1 MSPFQRA
8 RNEALATRAKL
19 DPLHAQ
25 TPMAAKDLLQK
36 VESVLNIAIEP
47 VPPTY
52 PDLGGGTAVLQRDQ
66 MFIYVSTEVDKWSAE
81 FCGLVAHELGHFFL
95 DATKPATTVAHLS
108 ALSGSAGGPAV
119 LKVEA
124 YGARERAEL
133 QANVFARELLLPRD
147 VARQFALAGKGPA
160 DAATELG
167 LPLEFAR
174 QQMLD
179 GLLLPESTATP
190 SPLSKPSSDQLAAA
204 RAEERAANVVAGPGT
219 GKTTTLI
226 HRVKYLVEEKHVH
239 PSQILVLTFTNKAA
253 LELVERLRSAG
264 IADASDI
271 WAGTFHSFG
280 LEFLRKYHQ
289 HFKLDSDLHVSDLMG
304 SMTNLVKALPRVKL
318 GYFLRV
324 EDPYDWLGPVS
335 DGITRLKEE
344 MVSPAAY
351 RGFVESNEV
360 EDEELQQKRLDVA
373 TLFELHETLL
383 NERRAVDFVDLISK
397 PAIALKGDRTPFI
410 ELADRFQYVLVDEYQ
425 DVTQAMVELLRQ
437 LAHKKHIWVVGDVR
451 QAIHHWR
458 GASLKSLQKF
468 DVEFKA
474 HAAGTSIQRYP
485 LTFNRRSSQ
494 EVVDLTQQIGRNHT
508 LESTLRL
515 DEVVATN
522 GASGLKP
529 VVVTCRDG
537 DALLGAVFEHINE
550 LQANGVPFGHQAVL
564 CRRSS
569 DVERAAELLEQAG
582 LPIIYIGDLTARAQ
596 VKHILCLI
604 QLLVERRPKALIGL
618 SGISTLNMPL
628 ADVDV
633 LLKAAEND
641 VAFQRG
647 RWIHAPPP
655 GLSPRALEVVVNLRD
670 LIGQFQHGS
679 NPWVFICHL
688 LLDKR
693 FGLPPT
699 ADTSVRAWVSRI
711 ALLQFAYSVR
721 NGDGEVK
728 ESRLSRYLLR
738 QRLRQRIGD
747 AQGQRELPPE
757 AAVLDG
763 IRVMTVHGSKGL
775 EFEAVHVG
783 FVSADSYGSREPSWR
798 PDGILDIVPPEA
810 LGSSM
815 EEYKFEESVER
826 NNLLY
831 VAVSRAKRYL
841 YLYQDNK
848 FKNSAAPQLDHYP
861 KKYLSKAYG
870 GSSLTT
876 AKVATNGAFVAPTV
890 LRFEDF
896 YSYAI
901 CSLRYWYSHVLE
913 LQSESDIDVSLRAR
927 WAVMEALKAFSSGAS
942 GSTEEA
948 LGAAWMSRKLPTAV
962 EDPSLWADA
971 LYALDRGERQV
982 ETLRERGGRFDQA
995 SATIGELKLQMPWGF
1010 RINGTYGGT
1019 EYAILRF
1026 SRRGISDFKTI
1037 MNPVLRGLDLPG
1049 PTSMSLHHVLSEK
1062 IDQVE
1067 GSKAIEM
1074 TKAYK
1079 AAQRFVTGDNTPVI
1093 GHQCARCDFHTI
1105 CPSAPR

>member
-1 MSPFQRA
+1 MNPFQHA
-8 RNEALATRAKL
+8 RNEALATREKL
-19 DPLHAQ
+19 EPLHSH
-25 TPMAAKDLLQK
+25 TPVAAKDLLQK
-36 VESVLNIAIEP
+36 VESILKIAIEP
-47 VPPTY
+47 VAPTY
-52 PDLGGGTAVLQRDQ
+52 PDLGGGTAVLQREQ
-66 MFIYVSTEVDKWSAE
+66 MFIYVSKAVEKWNAE
-81 FCGLVAHELGHFFL
+81 YCGLVAHELGHFFL

-108 ALSGSAGGPAV
+108 TLLGSAGSPAV

-124 YGARERAEL
+124 YGARERQEL
-133 QANVFARELLLPRD
+133 QANVFARELLLPRN
-147 VARQFALAGKGPA
+147 VARQLALAGKGPA

-167 LPLEFAR
+167 IPLEFVR

-179 GLLLPESTATP
+179 GLLLPDSTETI

-204 RAEERAANVVAGPGT
+204 RAEERATNVVAGPGT

-239 PSQILVLTFTNKAA
+239 PNQILVLTFTNKAA
-253 LELVERLRSAG
+253 LELIERLRSAG
-264 IADASDI
+264 IAGASDI

-289 HFKLDSDLHVSDLMG
+289 HFELDSDLHVSDLMG

-318 GYFLRV
+318 GHFLRV
-324 EDPYDWLGPVS
+324 EDPYEWLGPVGN
-335 DGITRLKEE
+335 GITRLKEE

-351 RGFVESNEV
+351 RSFVESNQA

-383 NERRAVDFVDLISK
+383 KERRSVDFVDLISK
-397 PAIALKGDRTPFI
+397 PAIALRDDRTPFA

-437 LAHKKHIWVVGDVR
+437 LAYKKHVWVVGDVR

-494 EVVDLTQQIGRNHT
+494 EIVDLTQQIGRDHA

-522 GASGLKP
+522 GGSGVKP

-537 DALLGAVFEHINE
+537 DALLGAIFEHISE
-550 LQANGVPFGHQAVL
+550 LQTIGVPFGSQAVL
-564 CRRSS
+564 CRKSS
-569 DVERAAELLEQAG
+569 DVERAAELLNHAG
-582 LPIIYIGDLTARAQ
+582 LPILYIGDLTARAE

-604 QLLVERRPKALIGL
+604 QLLVERRPKALVGL
-618 SGISTLNMPL
+618 SGISALNMPL
-628 ADVDV
+628 ADVAV

-641 VAFQRG
+641 LAFQRG
-647 RWIHAPPP
+647 RWIQVPPP
-655 GLSPRALEVVVNLRD
+655 GLSLRGLEVTSSLRD
-670 LIGQFQHGS
+670 LIGRFQHGS
-679 NPWVFICHL
+679 NPWTFICHL

-699 ADTSVRAWVSRI
+699 ADTSVRAWVNRI
-711 ALLQFAYSVR
+711 ALWQFAYSVR
-721 NGDGEVK
+721 NGDGEMK
-728 ESRLSRYLLR
+728 EARLSRYLLR

-763 IRVMTVHGSKGL
+763 VRVMTVHGSKGL

-783 FVSADSYGSREPSWR
+783 FVSADSYGSREPTWR
-798 PDGILDIVPPEA
+798 PEGILDIVPPEA
-810 LGSSM
+810 LNSSM
-815 EEYKFEESVER
+815 EEHKFEESVER

-831 VAVSRAKRYL
+831 VAVSRAKRHL
-841 YLYQDNK
+841 YLYQDTK
-848 FKNSAAPQLDHYP
+848 FRNSTAPQLDHYP
-861 KKYLSKAYG
+861 KRYLTKAYS

-876 AKVATNGAFVAPTV
+876 TKAVMSGAFVAQTALP
-890 LRFEDF
+890 FEDF

-913 LQSESDIDVSLRAR
+913 MQSESDIDVSLRAR
-927 WAVMEALKAFSSGAS
+927 WAVMDALKTLSSGVSSSAQ
-942 GSTEEA
+942 GA
-948 LGAAWMSRKLPTAV
+948 LGTAWKTRKLPTAV
-962 EDPSLWADA
+962 EDPSLWTDA
-971 LYALDRGERQV
+971 LYALERGERQV
-982 ETLRERGGRFDQA
+982 QTLLQRGGRFEQA
-995 SATIGELKLQMPWGF
+995 SATIGGLKLQMPWGF
-1010 RINGTYGGT
+1010 RIDGTYGGT

-1026 SRRGISDFKTI
+1026 SRRGIGDFKTI

-1049 PTSMSLHHVLSEK
+1049 PTSMTLHHVLSAK
-1062 IDQVE
+1062 TDQVE

-1079 AAQRFVTGDNTPVI
+1079 AAERFATGDNSPAV
-1093 GHQCARCDFHTI
+1093 GHHCTRCDFCTI

>member
-1 MSPFQRA
+1 MNPFQRA
-8 RNEALATRAKL
+8 RNEAHATRAKL
-19 DPLHAQ
+19 ESLHAH
-25 TPMAAKDLLQK
+25 TPVTAKDLLQK

-52 PDLGGGTAVLQRDQ
+52 PDLGGGTAVLQREQ
-66 MFIYVSTEVDKWSAE
+66 MFIYVSTEVDEWSPE

-108 ALSGSAGGPAV
+108 TLLGSAGSPAV

-124 YGARERAEL
+124 YGARERQEL

-147 VARQFALAGKGPA
+147 VARQFALDGKGPA
-160 DAATELG
+160 DVATELG
-167 LPLEFAR
+167 MPLEFVR

-179 GLLLPESTATP
+179 GLLLPDSTETTGPLSTP
-190 SPLSKPSSDQLAAA
+190 SPDQVAAA

-264 IADASDI
+264 IADASEI

-289 HFKLDSDLHVSDLMG
+289 HFELDSDLHVSDLMG

-318 GYFLRV
+318 GHLLRV
-324 EDPYDWLGPVS
+324 EDPYDWLGPVG

-351 RGFVESNEV
+351 RSFVESNEV

-383 NERRAVDFVDLISK
+383 KERRTVDFVDLISK
-397 PAIALKGDRTPFI
+397 PAIALKDDRTPFV

-437 LAHKKHIWVVGDVR
+437 LAYKKHIWVVGDVR

-494 EVVDLTQQIGRNHT
+494 EVVDLTQQIGRDHA

-515 DEVVATN
+515 DEVAATN
-522 GASGLKP
+522 GASGVKP

-537 DALLGAVFEHINE
+537 DALLGAIFEHISE
-550 LQANGVPFGHQAVL
+550 LQASGVPFCHQAVL
-564 CRRSS
+564 CRKSS

-582 LPIIYIGDLTARAQ
+582 VPIIYIGDLTARAE
-596 VKHILCLI
+596 VKHVLCLI
-604 QLLVERRPKALIGL
+604 QLLVERRPKALAGL
-618 SGISTLNMPL
+618 SGISALNMPL

-633 LLKAAEND
+633 LLKAAECD

-647 RWIHAPPP
+647 RWIHVPPP
-655 GLSPRALEVVVNLRD
+655 GLSPRGLEVTASLRD
-670 LIGQFQHGS
+670 LIGRFQHGS
-679 NPWVFICHL
+679 NPWAFICHL

-699 ADTSVRAWVSRI
+699 ADTSVRAWVSRV
-711 ALLQFAYSVR
+711 ALWQFAYSVR

-728 ESRLSRYLLR
+728 EARLSRYLLR

-763 IRVMTVHGSKGL
+763 VRVMTVHGSKGL
-775 EFEAVHVG
+775 EFDAVHLG
-783 FVSADSYGSREPSWR
+783 FVSADSYGSRAPSWR
-798 PDGILDIVPPEA
+798 PEGILDIVPPEA
-810 LGSSM
+810 LGSST

-831 VAVSRAKRYL
+831 VAVSRAKRHL
-841 YLYQDNK
+841 YLYQDTK
-848 FKNSAAPQLDHYP
+848 FKNSTAPQLDHYP
-861 KKYLSKAYG
+861 RKYLSKTYSG
-870 GSSLTT
+870 TSLTM
-876 AKVATNGAFVAPTV
+876 AKAVRSGSFVAPAA
-890 LRFEDF
+890 LPFEDF
-896 YSYAI
+896 YTYAT
-901 CSLRYWYSHVLE
+901 CSLRYWYRHVLE
-913 LQSESDIDVSLRAR
+913 MQSESDIDVSLRAR
-927 WAVMEALKAFSSGAS
+927 WAVMDALKAFSSGAP
-942 GSTEEA
+942 GSAQGA
-948 LGAAWMSRKLPTAV
+948 LGAAWTNRKLPTAV

-982 ETLRERGGRFDQA
+982 KTLQERGGRFEQA
-995 SATIGELKLQMPWGF
+995 SATIGGLKLQMPWGF
-1010 RINGTYGGT
+1010 RIDGTYGGT

-1037 MNPVLRGLDLPG
+1037 MNPVLRGLGLPG

-1062 IDQVE
+1062 TDQVE

-1079 AAQRFVTGDNTPVI
+1079 AAQRFATGDNTPAF
-1093 GHQCARCDFHTI
+1093 GHHCTRCDFCTI

>member
-1 MSPFQRA
+1 MNPFQRA
-8 RNEALATRAKL
+8 RNEANAARAKL
-19 DPLHAQ
+19 EPLLAH
-25 TPMAAKDLLQK
+25 TPLAAKDLLQK

-47 VPPTY
+47 VPSTY
-52 PDLGGGTAVLQRDQ
+52 PDLAGGTAVLQREQ
-66 MFIYVSTEVDKWSAE
+66 MFIYVSTEVDKWNAE

-95 DATKPATTVAHLS
+95 DATKPATTVAQLS
-108 ALSGSAGGPAV
+108 TLLGSAGSPAA

-124 YGARERAEL
+124 YGARERQEL

-147 VARQFALAGKGPA
+147 VARQFALAGKSPA
-160 DAATELG
+160 DAATDLG
-167 LPLEFAR
+167 IPLEFVR

-179 GLLLPESTATP
+179 GLLLPDSKETT
-190 SPLSKPSSDQLAAA
+190 SPLSKPSPDQLAAA

-226 HRVKYLVEEKHVH
+226 HRVKYLVEEKRVH

-253 LELVERLRSAG
+253 LELVERLRNAG
-264 IADASDI
+264 ITDASDI

-289 HFKLDSDLHVSDLMG
+289 HFGLDSDLHVTDSMG

-318 GYFLRV
+318 GHFLRV
-324 EDPYDWLGPVS
+324 EDPYDWLGAVG

-344 MVSPAAY
+344 MVTPAAY
-351 RGFVESNEV
+351 KSFVESNV
-360 EDEELQQKRLDVA
+360 VKDEELQQRRLDVA

-383 NERRAVDFVDLISK
+383 RERQTVDFVDLISK
-397 PAIALKGDRTPFI
+397 PATALKHDRTPFV

-437 LAHKKHIWVVGDVR
+437 LAYQKRIWVVGDVR

-485 LTFNRRSSQ
+485 LIFNRRSSQ
-494 EVVDLTQQIGRNHT
+494 EVVDLTQQIGRDHA

-522 GASGLKP
+522 GPSGVKP

-537 DALLGAVFEHINE
+537 DALLGAIFERISE
-550 LQANGVPFGHQAVL
+550 LQTSGVPFSHQAVL

-582 LPIIYIGDLTARAQ
+582 VPIIYIGDLTARAE

-604 QLLVERRPKALIGL
+604 QLLVERRPKALVGL
-618 SGISTLNMPL
+618 SGIAALNMPL

-633 LLKAAEND
+633 LLKAAERD

-647 RWIHAPPP
+647 RWIHVPPP
-655 GLSPRALEVVVNLRD
+655 GLSPRALEVTASLRD
-670 LIGQFQHGS
+670 LIGRFQHGS
-679 NPWVFICHL
+679 NPWAFICHL
-688 LLDKR
+688 LLDR
-693 FGLPPT
+693 SFGLPPT
-699 ADTSVRAWVSRI
+699 GDTSVRAWVSRI
-711 ALLQFAYSVR
+711 ALWQFAYSVR
-721 NGDGEVK
+721 NGDGEMK
-728 ESRLSRYLLR
+728 EARLSRYLLR

-757 AAVLDG
+757 AAALDG
-763 IRVMTVHGSKGL
+763 VRVMTVHSSKGL
-775 EFEAVHVG
+775 EFDAVHLG
-783 FVSADSYGSREPSWR
+783 FVSVDSYGTREPSWR
-798 PDGILDIVPPEA
+798 PEGILDIVPPEA
-810 LGSSM
+810 LGSTM

-841 YLYQDNK
+841 YLYQDTK
-848 FKNSAAPQLDHYP
+848 FKNSTAPQLDHYP
-861 KKYLSKAYG
+861 RKYLSKSYSG
-870 GSSLTT
+870 PSLTMAKT
-876 AKVATNGAFVAPTV
+876 ATSGTFAAPTA
-890 LRFEDF
+890 LSFEDF
-896 YSYAI
+896 YSYAT
-901 CSLRYWYSHVLE
+901 CPLRYWYSHVVGM
-913 LQSESDIDVSLRAR
+913 QSESDIDVSLRAR
-927 WAVMEALKAFSSGAS
+927 WAVMDALKAFSSGAS
-942 GSTEEA
+942 GSAQGA
-948 LGAAWMSRKLPTAV
+948 LSTAWTHRKLPTAI
-962 EDPSLWADA
+962 DDLPLWADA

-982 ETLRERGGRFDQA
+982 KALRDRGGRFEQA
-995 SATIGELKLQMPWGF
+995 SATIGGLKLQMPWGF
-1010 RINGTYGGT
+1010 RIDGTYGGT

-1037 MNPVLRGLDLPG
+1037 MNPVLRGLGLPG
-1049 PTSMSLHHVLSEK
+1049 PTSMSIHHVLSEK
-1062 IDQVE
+1062 TDQVE

-1074 TKAYK
+1074 TKAYR
-1079 AAQRFVTGDNTPVI
+1079 AAQRFATGDNTPAI
-1093 GHQCARCDFHTI
+1093 GHHCMRCDFYTI

>member
-1 MSPFQRA
+1 MNPFQRA
-8 RNEALATRAKL
+8 RNEAHTTRAKL
-19 DPLHAQ
+19 EPAHAH
-25 TPMAAKDLLQK
+25 TPIAAKDLLQM
-36 VESVLNIAIEP
+36 VESVLNIAIES
-47 VPPTY
+47 VSPTY
-52 PDLGGGTAVLQRDQ
+52 PDLGGGTAVLQREQ
-66 MFIYVSTEVDKWSAE
+66 MFIYVSTEVEKWNPE

-95 DATKPATTVAHLS
+95 DATKPAITIAHLS
-108 ALSGSAGGPAV
+108 TLLGSAGSPAV

-124 YGARERAEL
+124 YGARERQEL

-147 VARQFALAGKGPA
+147 IARQFGLEGKVPA
-160 DAATELG
+160 DVATELG
-167 LPLEFAR
+167 IPLEFAR

-179 GLLLPESTATP
+179 GLLLPNSIETTSQ
-190 SPLSKPSSDQLAAA
+190 LSKPSPDQLAAA
-204 RAEERAANVVAGPGT
+204 RADERAANVVAGPGT

-253 LELVERLRSAG
+253 LELIERLRSAG
-264 IADASDI
+264 IADASEV

-289 HFKLDSDLHVSDLMG
+289 YFELDPDLHVSDLLG
-304 SMTNLVKALPRVKL
+304 SMTHLVQALPRVEL
-318 GYFLRV
+318 GHFLRV
-324 EDPYDWLGPVS
+324 ENPYDWLGAVGES
-335 DGITRLKEE
+335 ITRLKEE

-351 RGFVESNEV
+351 KSFVENNAV
-360 EDEELQQKRLDVA
+360 TDVELQQKRLDVA
-373 TLFELHETLL
+373 ALFELHETLL
-383 NERRAVDFVDLISK
+383 KERQAVDFVDLISK
-397 PAIALKGDRTPFI
+397 PAIALKQDRTPFV

-437 LAHKKHIWVVGDVR
+437 LAYKKRIWVVGDVR

-458 GASLKSLQKF
+458 GASLKSLQRF

-485 LTFNRRSSQ
+485 LTYNRRSSQ
-494 EVVDLTQQIGRNHT
+494 EVVDLTQHIGRDHA

-522 GASGLKP
+522 GASGIKP
-529 VVVTCRDG
+529 MVITCSDG
-537 DALLGAVFEHINE
+537 DALLGAIFEHISE
-550 LQANGVPFGHQAVL
+550 LQASGVPFGQQAVL
-564 CRRSS
+564 CRKSS
-569 DVERAAELLEQAG
+569 DVARAAALLEQAG
-582 LPIIYIGDLTARAQ
+582 VPIIFIGDLTARAE

-604 QLLVERRPKALIGL
+604 QLLVERRPKALVGL
-618 SGISTLNMPL
+618 SGISALSMPL
-628 ADVDV
+628 ADIGV
-633 LLKAAEND
+633 LIKAAEHD

-655 GLSPRALEVVVNLRD
+655 GLSHRGLEVTASLRD

-679 NPWVFICHL
+679 SPWAFICHL
-688 LLDKR
+688 LLDRR
-693 FGLPPT
+693 FGLPPA

-711 ALLQFAYSVR
+711 ALWQFAYSVR

-728 ESRLSRYLLR
+728 EARLSRYLLR

-757 AAVLDG
+757 AASLDG
-763 IRVMTVHGSKGL
+763 VRVMTVHSSKGL
-775 EFEAVHVG
+775 EFEAVHLG
-783 FVSADSYGSREPSWR
+783 FVGADSYGSREPSWR
-798 PDGILDIVPPEA
+798 PEGILDIVPPEA

-841 YLYQDNK
+841 YLYEDTQ
-848 FKNSAAPQLDHYP
+848 FRNSTAPQLDHYP
-861 KKYLSKAYG
+861 RKYLSKTYSG
-870 GSSLTT
+870 TSLTT
-876 AKVATNGAFVAPTV
+876 VKAVASGAFAAPTT
-890 LRFEDF
+890 LPFEDF
-896 YSYAI
+896 YSYAT

-913 LQSESDIDVSLRAR
+913 MQSESDIDVSLRAR
-927 WAVMEALKAFSSGAS
+927 WAVMDALKAFSSSAS
-942 GSTEEA
+942 SSAQVA
-948 LGAAWMSRKLPTAV
+948 LEVAWANRKLPSAV
-962 EDPSLWADA
+962 EDPFLWADA
-971 LYALDRGERQV
+971 LYALDRAEHQV
-982 ETLRERGGRFDQA
+982 KALRDRGGQFEQA
-995 SATIGELKLQMPWGF
+995 VATIGSLKLQMPWGF
-1010 RINGTYGGT
+1010 RIDGTYGGT

-1026 SRRGISDFKTI
+1026 SRRGIGDLKTI
-1037 MNPVLRGLDLPG
+1037 MNPVLRGLSLPG
-1049 PTSMSLHHVLSEK
+1049 PTSMSLHHVLSMRT
-1062 IDQVE
+1062 DQVE

-1079 AAQRFVTGDNTPVI
+1079 AAQRFATGDNSPVI
-1093 GHQCARCDFHTI
+1093 GHHCSRCDFLTV

>member
-1 MSPFQRA
+1 MNPFQRA
-8 RNEALATRAKL
+8 RSEALATRAKL
-19 DPLHAQ
+19 DPLHAH
-25 TPMAAKDLLQK
+25 TSVTAKVLLQK
-36 VESVLNIAIEP
+36 VESALNIAIES

-52 PDLGGGTAVLQRDQ
+52 PDLGGGTAVLQREQ
-66 MFIYVSTEVDKWSAE
+66 LFIYVSTEVDKWDAE
-81 FCGLVAHELGHFFL
+81 FCGLVAHELGHYFL

-108 ALSGSAGGPAV
+108 TLLGSAGSPAV

-124 YGARERAEL
+124 YGARERQEL
-133 QANVFARELLLPRD
+133 QANVFARELLLPRE
-147 VARQFALAGKGPA
+147 VARQLALAGKGPA

-167 LPLEFAR
+167 IPLEFVR

-179 GLLLPESTATP
+179 GLFLPDSTEST
-190 SPLSKPSSDQLAAA
+190 SPLSKPSSDQVAAA

-226 HRVKYLVEEKHVH
+226 HRVKYLVEEKYVH
-239 PSQILVLTFTNKAA
+239 PSQILILTFTNKAA

-264 IADASDI
+264 IANASDI

-289 HFKLDSDLHVSDLMG
+289 YFELDSDLQVSDLMG

-318 GYFLRV
+318 GHFLRV
-324 EDPYDWLGPVS
+324 EDPYDWLGPVGDS
-335 DGITRLKEE
+335 ITRLKEE

-351 RGFVESNEV
+351 KSFVESNVV

-383 NERRAVDFVDLISK
+383 KERRTVDFVDLISK
-397 PAIALKGDRTPFI
+397 PAIALKHNRAPFV
-410 ELADRFQYVLVDEYQ
+410 ELVDRFQYILVDEYQ

-437 LAHKKHIWVVGDVR
+437 LALKKRIWVVGDVR

-468 DVEFKA
+468 DVEFKV

-494 EVVDLTQQIGRNHT
+494 EVVDLTQQIGRDHA

-522 GASGLKP
+522 GASGVKP

-537 DALLGAVFEHINE
+537 DALLGAIFGHISE
-550 LQANGVPFGHQAVL
+550 LQASGVPFGNQAVL
-564 CRRSS
+564 CRKSS
-569 DVERAAELLEQAG
+569 DVERAAALLEQAG
-582 LPIIYIGDLTARAQ
+582 LPVIYIGDLAARAE

-604 QLLVERRPKALIGL
+604 QLLVERRPKALVGL
-618 SGISTLNMPL
+618 SRISALNMPL
-628 ADVDV
+628 ADIGV
-633 LLKAAEND
+633 LLKAAERD

-647 RWIHAPPP
+647 RWIHTPPP
-655 GLSPRALEVVVNLRD
+655 GLSARGLAVTATLRD
-670 LIGQFQHGS
+670 LIGRFQHGS
-679 NPWVFICHL
+679 NPWVFICHI

-699 ADTSVRAWVSRI
+699 ADTSVRAWVSRV
-711 ALLQFAYSVR
+711 ALWQFAYSVR
-721 NGDGEVK
+721 NGDGEMK
-728 ESRLSRYLLR
+728 EARLSRYLLR
-738 QRLRQRIGD
+738 QRLRQRISD
-747 AQGQRELPPE
+747 AQVQRELPPE

-763 IRVMTVHGSKGL
+763 VRVMSVHGSKGL
-775 EFEAVHVG
+775 EFEAVHIG

-798 PDGILDIVPPEA
+798 PEGILDIVPPEA
-810 LGSSM
+810 LSSSM

-831 VAVSRAKRYL
+831 VAVSRAKRHL
-841 YLYQDNK
+841 FIYQDTK
-848 FKNSAAPQLDHYP
+848 FKNSTAPQLDHYP
-861 KKYLSKAYG
+861 KRYLAKTYSG
-870 GSSLTT
+870 PPLTMT
-876 AKVATNGAFVAPTV
+876 KVVTSGAFAAPTA
-890 LRFEDF
+890 LPFEDF

-913 LQSESDIDVSLRAR
+913 MRSESEIDVSLRAR
-927 WAVMEALKAFSSGAS
+927 WAVMDALKSFSSGAS
-942 GSTEEA
+942 GSAKGALVEA
-948 LGAAWMSRKLPTAV
+948 WATRKLPTTV
-962 EDPSLWADA
+962 EDPSLWIDA
-971 LYALDRGERQV
+971 LYALDRGERQIKA
-982 ETLRERGGRFDQA
+982 LRERGGRFAQA
-995 SATIGELKLQMPWGF
+995 LATIGGLKLQMPWGF
-1010 RINGTYGGT
+1010 HIDGTYGGT

-1026 SRRGISDFKTI
+1026 SRRGVSDFKTI
-1037 MNPVLRGLDLPG
+1037 MNPVLRGVELPG
-1049 PTSMSLHHVLSEK
+1049 PTSISLHHVLSEK
-1062 IDQVE
+1062 SDKVE

-1079 AAQRFVTGDNTPVI
+1079 AAQRFATGDNSPAI
-1093 GHQCARCDFHTI
+1093 GHHCARCDFSTI
-1105 CPSAPR
+1105 CPSSPR

>member
-1 MSPFQRA
+1 MNPFQRA
-8 RNEALATRAKL
+8 RNEALAIRAKL
-19 DPLHAQ
+19 DPLHAH
-25 TPMAAKDLLQK
+25 TPISAKDLLQK
-36 VESVLNIAIEP
+36 VESVLNIAIES

-52 PDLGGGTAVLQRDQ
+52 PDLGSGTAVLQRDQ
-66 MFIYVSTEVDKWSAE
+66 LFIYVSSEVDKWGAD
-81 FCGLVAHELGHFFL
+81 FCGLVAHELGHYFL
-95 DATKPATTVAHLS
+95 DATKPATTVTHLS
-108 ALSGSAGGPAV
+108 TLLGSAGSPAV

-124 YGARERAEL
+124 YGARERQEL

-147 VARQFALAGKGPA
+147 VARQYALAGKGPA

-167 LPLEFAR
+167 IPLEFVR

-179 GLLLPESTATP
+179 GLLLPDSTEST

-226 HRVKYLVEEKHVH
+226 HRVKYLVEEKKVH

-264 IADASDI
+264 IADASNI

-289 HFKLDSDLHVSDLMG
+289 YFELDPDLQVSDAMG
-304 SMTNLVKALPRVKL
+304 SMTNLVKALPRVEL
-318 GYFLRV
+318 GHFLRL
-324 EDPYDWLGPVS
+324 EDPYDWLGPVGDS
-335 DGITRLKEE
+335 ITRLKEE
-344 MVSPAAY
+344 MVSPVAY
-351 RGFVESNEV
+351 KRFVESNAV

-373 TLFELHETLL
+373 SLFEMHETLL
-383 NERRAVDFVDLISK
+383 KERRTVDFVDLISK
-397 PAIALKGDRTPFI
+397 PAIALKGNRTPFV
-410 ELADRFQYVLVDEYQ
+410 ELVDRFQYVLVDEYQ

-437 LAHKKHIWVVGDVR
+437 LAYKKHIWVVGDVR

-468 DVEFKA
+468 DVEFKT

-485 LTFNRRSSQ
+485 LSYNRRSSQ
-494 EVVDLTQQIGRNHT
+494 EIVDLTQQIGRDHA

-522 GASGLKP
+522 GKSGVMPK
-529 VVVTCRDG
+529 VVTCRDG
-537 DALLGAVFEHINE
+537 DALLGAIYEHISE
-550 LQANGVPFGHQAVL
+550 LQASGVPFGRQAVL
-564 CRRSS
+564 CRKSS

-582 LPIIYIGDLTARAQ
+582 LPIVYIGDLTARAE

-604 QLLVERRPKALIGL
+604 QLLVERRPKALVGL
-618 SGISTLNMPL
+618 SGISALNMPL
-628 ADVDV
+628 SDIEV
-633 LLKAAEND
+633 LLNAAESD

-655 GLSPRALEVVVNLRD
+655 GLSARGLEVTDTLRAL
-670 LIGQFQHGS
+670 IGRFHHSS
-679 NPWVFICHL
+679 NPWAFVCHVL
-688 LLDKR
+688 LEKR
-693 FGLPPT
+693 LGLPPM
-699 ADTSVRAWVSRI
+699 ADTSVRAWVIRV
-711 ALLQFAYSVR
+711 ALWQFAYSVR
-721 NGDGEVK
+721 NGDGEMK
-728 ESRLSRYLLR
+728 EARLSRYLLR

-763 IRVMTVHGSKGL
+763 VRVMTVHSSKGL

-783 FVSADSYGSREPSWR
+783 FVSADSYAGREPSWR
-798 PDGILDIVPPEA
+798 PEGILDIVPPEA

-831 VAVSRAKRYL
+831 VAVSRAKRHL
-841 YLYQDNK
+841 YLYQDKK
-848 FKNSAAPQLDHYP
+848 FKNSTAPQLDHYP
-861 KKYLSKAYG
+861 KKYVAKAYSG
-870 GSSLTT
+870 PSLT
-876 AKVATNGAFVAPTV
+876 KTNAVTSGAFAAPTE
-890 LRFEDF
+890 LPFEDF
-896 YSYAI
+896 YSYAV

-913 LQSESDIDVSLRAR
+913 MHSESDIDVSLRAR
-927 WAVMEALKAFSSGAS
+927 WAVMDALKAFSSGAS
-942 GSTEEA
+942 GSAKEA
-948 LGAAWMSRKLPTAV
+948 LGAAWTTRKLPTTV
-962 EDPSLWADA
+962 EDPSLWIDA
-971 LYALDRGERQV
+971 LYALDRGELQV
-982 ETLRERGGRFDQA
+982 KALRERGGRFEQA
-995 SATIGELKLQMPWGF
+995 SATIGGLKLQMPWGF
-1010 RINGTYGGT
+1010 RIDGTYGGT

-1037 MNPVLRGLDLPG
+1037 MNPILRGLDLPG
-1049 PTSMSLHHVLSEK
+1049 PTSISLHHVLSEK
-1062 IDQVE
+1062 TDQVE

-1079 AAQRFVTGDNTPVI
+1079 AAQRFAAGDSSPAI
-1093 GHQCARCDFHTI
+1093 GHHCARCDFCTI
-1105 CPSAPR
+1105 CPSCPR

>member
-1 MSPFQRA
+1 MNPFQRA
-8 RNEALATRAKL
+8 RNEALATREKL
-19 DPLHAQ
+19 EPLHVHI
-25 TPMAAKDLLQK
+25 PVAAKDLLLK
-36 VESVLNIAIEP
+36 VESVLNIAIES

-52 PDLGGGTAVLQRDQ
+52 PDLGGGTAVLQREQ

-95 DATKPATTVAHLS
+95 DATKPATTIAHLS
-108 ALSGSAGGPAV
+108 TLSGSAGSPAV

-124 YGARERAEL
+124 YGARERQEL

-147 VARQFALAGKGPA
+147 AARQFILAGKTPS

-167 LPLEFAR
+167 IPLEFVR

-179 GLLLPESTATP
+179 GLLLPDSTETT
-190 SPLSKPSSDQLAAA
+190 SPLSQPSSDQLAAA

-226 HRVKYLVEEKHVH
+226 HRVKYLIEEKRVH

-253 LELVERLRSAG
+253 LELIERLRSAG

-289 HFKLDSDLHVSDLMG
+289 HFELDSDLHVSDLMG

-318 GYFLRV
+318 EHFLRV
-324 EDPYDWLGPVS
+324 EDPYDWLGPVC

-344 MVSPAAY
+344 MISPANY
-351 RGFVESNEV
+351 RSFVESNEV
-360 EDEELQQKRLDVA
+360 NDEELQQKRLDVA

-383 NERRAVDFVDLISK
+383 NERRTVDFVDLISK
-397 PAIALKGDRTPFI
+397 PAFALKEDRTPFV
-410 ELADRFQYVLVDEYQ
+410 ELVDRFQYVLVDEYQ

-437 LAHKKHIWVVGDVR
+437 LAYKKHIWVVGDVR

-494 EVVDLTQQIGRNHT
+494 EVVDLTQQIGRDHA

-522 GASGLKP
+522 GPSGVKP

-537 DALLGAVFEHINE
+537 DALLGAIFENISE
-550 LQANGVPFGHQAVL
+550 LQASGVPYGRQAVL
-564 CRRSS
+564 CRKSS

-582 LPIIYIGDLTARAQ
+582 LPIIYIGDLTARVE
-596 VKHILCLI
+596 VKHLLCLI

-628 ADVDV
+628 ADIDV
-633 LLKAAEND
+633 LLKAAESD
-641 VAFQRG
+641 AAFQRG
-647 RWIHAPPP
+647 RWIHVPPP
-655 GLSPRALEVVVNLRD
+655 GLSPRGLEVTANLRD

-679 NPWVFICHL
+679 NPWAFICHL

-699 ADTSVRAWVSRI
+699 TDTSVRAWVNRV
-711 ALLQFAYSVR
+711 ALWQFAYSVR
-721 NGDGEVK
+721 NGDGEMK
-728 ESRLSRYLLR
+728 EARLSRFLLR
-738 QRLRQRIGD
+738 QRLRQRICD

-757 AAVLDG
+757 AGVLDG
-763 IRVMTVHGSKGL
+763 VRVMTVHGSKGL

-798 PDGILDIVPPEA
+798 PEGILDIVPPEA
-810 LGSSM
+810 IGSSV

-831 VAVSRAKRYL
+831 VAVSRAKRHL
-841 YLYQDNK
+841 YLYQDTK
-848 FKNSAAPQLDHYP
+848 FRNSTVPQLDHYP
-861 KKYLSKAYG
+861 RKYLSKAYSG
-870 GSSLTT
+870 PSLNM
-876 AKVATNGAFVAPTV
+876 AKVVMSGAFGAPAA
-890 LRFEDF
+890 LSFEDF

-913 LQSESDIDVSLRAR
+913 LQSESDIDVSIRAR
-927 WAVMEALKAFSSGAS
+927 WAVMDALKAFSSVTS
-942 GSTEEA
+942 GSAQLALEA
-948 LGAAWMSRKLPTAV
+948 SWTTRKLPTAA

-982 ETLRERGGRFDQA
+982 KTLWGRGGQFEQA
-995 SATIGELKLQMPWGF
+995 SAVIGGLKLQMPWGF
-1010 RINGTYGGT
+1010 RIDGVHGGT

-1037 MNPVLRGLDLPG
+1037 MNPVLRGLGLPG
-1049 PTSMSLHHVLSEK
+1049 PTSISLHHVLSDK
-1062 IDQVE
+1062 TDQVE

-1079 AAQRFVTGDNTPVI
+1079 AAQRFATGDNTPAV
-1093 GHQCARCDFHTI
+1093 GPQCVRCDFSTI
-1105 CPSAPR
+1105 CPSSPR

>member
-1 MSPFQRA
+1 MNPFQRA

-19 DPLHAQ
+19 DPFHAH
-25 TPMAAKDLLQK
+25 TPVTAKDLLQK
-36 VESVLNIAIEP
+36 VESVLNIAIES

-52 PDLGGGTAVLQRDQ
+52 PDLGGGTAVLQREQ
-66 MFIYVSTEVDKWSAE
+66 LFIYVSTEVDKWDAE

-95 DATKPATTVAHLS
+95 DATKPATTVSHLS
-108 ALSGSAGGPAV
+108 TLFSSVGSPAV
-119 LKVEA
+119 IKVEA
-124 YGARERAEL
+124 YGARERQEL

-147 VARQFALAGKGPA
+147 VARQFALAGKAPV

-167 LPLEFAR
+167 IPLEFVR

-179 GLLLPESTATP
+179 GLLLPDSTDSTR
-190 SPLSKPSSDQLAAA
+190 PLSKPSADQLAAA

-226 HRVKYLVEEKHVH
+226 HRVKYLVEERHVH

-289 HFKLDSDLHVSDLMG
+289 HFELDSDLHVTDLMG

-318 GYFLRV
+318 GHFLRV
-324 EDPYDWLGPVS
+324 EDPYEWLRPVGDS
-335 DGITRLKEE
+335 ITRLKEE

-351 RGFVESNEV
+351 KSFVESNEV
-360 EDEELQQKRLDVA
+360 EDEELQQKRLDLA
-373 TLFELHETLL
+373 TLFELHETLVK
-383 NERRAVDFVDLISK
+383 ERRTVDFVDLISK
-397 PAIALKGDRTPFI
+397 PTIALKHDRTPFV
-410 ELADRFQYVLVDEYQ
+410 ELVDRFQYVLVDEYQ

-437 LAHKKHIWVVGDVR
+437 LAYKKHIWVVGDVR

-468 DVEFKA
+468 DIEFKS

-494 EVVDLTQQIGRNHT
+494 EVVDLTQQIGRDHA

-515 DEVVATN
+515 DDVIATN
-522 GASGLKP
+522 GASGVKP

-537 DALLGAVFEHINE
+537 DALIGAMFEHLSE
-550 LQANGVPFGHQAVL
+550 LQASGVPFGRQAVL
-564 CRRSS
+564 CRKSS

-582 LPIIYIGDLTARAQ
+582 LPIIYIGDLAARAE

-604 QLLVERRPKALIGL
+604 QLLVERRPKALVGL
-618 SGISTLNMPL
+618 SGISALNMPL
-628 ADVDV
+628 ADIDV
-633 LLKAAEND
+633 LLKAAESD

-647 RWIHAPPP
+647 RWIHTPPP
-655 GLSPRALEVVVNLRD
+655 GLSPRGLEVTANLRD

-679 NPWVFICHL
+679 NPWAFICHV

-693 FGLPPT
+693 LGLPPK

-711 ALLQFAYSVR
+711 ALWQFAYSVR
-721 NGDGEVK
+721 NGDGEMK
-728 ESRLSRYLLR
+728 EARLSRYLLR

-763 IRVMTVHGSKGL
+763 VRVMTVHGSKGL

-783 FVSADSYGSREPSWR
+783 FVSADSYGSREPNWR
-798 PDGILDIVPPEA
+798 PEGILDIVPPEA
-810 LGSSM
+810 LGSST

-831 VAVSRAKRYL
+831 VAVSRAKRHL
-841 YLYQDNK
+841 YLYQDTK
-848 FKNSAAPQLDHYP
+848 FKNSTAPQLDHYP
-861 KKYLSKAYG
+861 KKYLAKAYSG
-870 GSSLTT
+870 PSLTM
-876 AKVATNGAFVAPTV
+876 AKAVASGAFAAPTA
-890 LRFEDF
+890 LPFGDF

-901 CSLRYWYSHVLE
+901 CSLRYWYSHDLE
-913 LQSESDIDVSLRAR
+913 MQSESDIDVSLRAR
-927 WAVMEALKAFSSGAS
+927 WAVMDALKTFSSGAS
-942 GSTEEA
+942 GSAKGA
-948 LGAAWMSRKLPTAV
+948 LDAAWTNRKLPTEV
-962 EDPSLWADA
+962 EDPSLWGDA

-982 ETLRERGGRFDQA
+982 KALQERGGRFEQA
-995 SATIGELKLQMPWGF
+995 SATIGGLKLQMPWGF
-1010 RINGTYGGT
+1010 RIDGTYGGT

-1062 IDQVE
+1062 TDKVE

-1079 AAQRFVTGDNTPVI
+1079 AAQRFAAGDNSPVV
-1093 GHQCARCDFHTI
+1093 GHHCTRCDFCTI

>member
-1 MSPFQRA
+1 MNPFQRA
-8 RNEALATRAKL
+8 RSEAHATRAKL
-19 DPLHAQ
+19 DPLHAHR
-25 TPMAAKDLLQK
+25 PIAAKDLLEK
-36 VESVLNIAIEP
+36 VESVLNIAIES

-52 PDLGGGTAVLQRDQ
+52 PDLGGGTAVLQREQ

-108 ALSGSAGGPAV
+108 TLWSSSGSPAV
-119 LKVEA
+119 IKVEA
-124 YGARERAEL
+124 YGARERQEL
-133 QANVFARELLLPRD
+133 QANVFARELLLPRG
-147 VARQFALAGKGPA
+147 VARQIALSGKGPA
-160 DAATELG
+160 DAATEFG
-167 LPLEFAR
+167 IPLEFVR

-179 GLLLPESTATP
+179 GLLLPESTETTG
-190 SPLSKPSSDQLAAA
+190 PLSKPSSDQLAAA
-204 RAEERAANVVAGPGT
+204 RAEERTANVVAGPGT

-264 IADASDI
+264 IANASDI

-289 HFKLDSDLHVSDLMG
+289 HFELDSDLNVSDLLG

-318 GYFLRV
+318 GHFLRL
-324 EDPYDWLGPVS
+324 EDPYDWLGPVGDS
-335 DGITRLKEE
+335 ITRLKEE
-344 MVSPAAY
+344 MVSPFAY
-351 RGFVESNEV
+351 RSFVESNEV
-360 EDEELQQKRLDVA
+360 KDEELQQKRLDVA

-383 NERRAVDFVDLISK
+383 KERRTVDFVDLISK
-397 PAIALKGDRTPFI
+397 PATALKDDRTPFV
-410 ELADRFQYVLVDEYQ
+410 ELVDHFQYVLVDEYQ

-437 LAHKKHIWVVGDVR
+437 LAYKKHIWVVGDVR

-485 LTFNRRSSQ
+485 LAFNRRSSQ
-494 EVVDLTQQIGRNHT
+494 EVVDLTQQIGRDHA

-522 GASGLKP
+522 GTAGEIP
-529 VVVTCRDG
+529 VVVSCRDS
-537 DALLGAVFEHINE
+537 DALLGAIFEHISE
-550 LQANGVPFGHQAVL
+550 LQARGVPFGRQAVL
-564 CRRSS
+564 CRKSS
-569 DVERAAELLEQAG
+569 DVKRAADLLERAG
-582 LPIIYIGDLTARAQ
+582 LPIIYIGDLTARAE

-604 QLLVERRPKALIGL
+604 QLLVERRPKALVGL
-618 SGISTLNMPL
+618 SGIPDFNMPL
-628 ADVDV
+628 VDVDV

-641 VAFQRG
+641 VAFQRC
-647 RWIHAPPP
+647 RWIHLPPP
-655 GLSPRALEVVVNLRD
+655 GLSPRGLEVTASLRD
-670 LIGQFQHGS
+670 LIGRFQHGS
-679 NPWVFICHL
+679 NPWAFICHL

-699 ADTSVRAWVSRI
+699 ADTSVRAWVGRV
-711 ALLQFAYSVR
+711 ALWQFAYSVR
-721 NGDGEVK
+721 NGDGEMK
-728 ESRLSRYLLR
+728 EARLSRYLLR

-747 AQGQRELPPE
+747 TQGQREPPPE
-757 AAVLDG
+757 AAELDG

-798 PDGILDIVPPEA
+798 PEGILDIVPPEA
-810 LGSSM
+810 LGSST

-831 VAVSRAKRYL
+831 VAISRAKRYL
-841 YLYQDNK
+841 YLYQDTK
-848 FKNSAAPQLDHYP
+848 FKNSTAPQLDHYP
-861 KKYLSKAYG
+861 RKYLSKVYS
-870 GSSLTT
+870 GSSLTM
-876 AKVATNGAFVAPTV
+876 AKAITSGAFAAPTA
-890 LRFEDF
+890 LPFEYF
-896 YSYAI
+896 FSYAT

-913 LQSESDIDVSLRAR
+913 MQSESDIDVSSRAR
-927 WAVMEALKAFSSGAS
+927 WAVMDALKAFSSGTS
-942 GSTEEA
+942 GSAQVELE
-948 LGAAWMSRKLPTAV
+948 AAWTTRNLPTAV
-962 EDPSLWADA
+962 EDYALWADA

-982 ETLRERGGRFDQA
+982 KTLRERGGRFEQA
-995 SATIGELKLQMPWGF
+995 SATIGGLKLQIPWGF
-1010 RINGTYGGT
+1010 RIDGTYGGT

-1037 MNPVLRGLDLPG
+1037 MNPVLRGLSLPG
-1049 PTSMSLHHVLSEK
+1049 PASMSLHYVLSEK
-1062 IDQVE
+1062 TDRVE
-1067 GSKAIEM
+1067 GSKSIEM

-1079 AAQRFVTGDNTPVI
+1079 AAQRFATADNTPTV
-1093 GHQCARCDFHTI
+1093 GHHCTRCDFYTI